1 MNMTKLIS
9 AAAVAALLAF
19 PAAANA
25 SRIKDISN
33 IQGMRQNQLIGYGLM
48 VGLKN
53 SGDHTSKTPFT
64 AQTLIAMLKRLGTTV
79 DIRQLTGPQIGVSQ
93 TRFLRDVKVENV
105 AAVMVTAALPP
116 FSKPGTKLDVSV
128 SSLGDAKSLEGGTL
142 LMTPL
147 KAPNG
152 EVYAVAQGLLAVTRK
167 PGKKGNVELVPT
179 TGIIADGAIV
189 EKEVPN
195 DFAQKSQFNI
205 LLSKPDFT
213 TASSVVAAVNTKYG
227 KDTARGLDAGTVE
240 VQVPS
245 KFAANPFGFMS
256 EIEVLNVTSDMPARV
271 VLDEK
276 SGTVVIG
283 DNVEIHDVAISFADI
298 TLQVRRTVDVSS
310 QMAPATEPAAAAPVV
325 QGQKGKIN
333 MLKKNTSINELVAAL
348 NALGVSPQDLVAIFR
363 SLHASGALNAELEIL

>member
-1 MNMTKLIS
+1 MKFIGVM
-9 AAAVAALLAF
+9 AVVLLAF
-19 PAAANA
+19 PAAAGA

-53 SGDHTSKTPFT
+53 SGDRTSKTPFT
-64 AQTLIAMLKRLGTTV
+64 AQTLVAMLKRLGTTV

-105 AAVMVTAALPP
+105 AAVMVTATLSP

-152 EVYAVAQGLLAVTRK
+152 EVYAVAQGALAVTRK
-167 PGKKGNVELVPT
+167 NGKKGSNVEVVPT
-179 TGIIADGAIV
+179 TGTIPDGAIV

-205 LLSKPDFT
+205 LLSKPDFA
-213 TASSVVAAVNTKYG
+213 TASSMVAAVNGKYG

-240 VQVPS
+240 VQVPA

-256 EIEVLNVTSDMPARV
+256 EVEVLNVTSDMPARV

-298 TLQVRRTVDVSS
+298 TLQVRNGAN
-310 QMAPATEPAAAAPVV
+310 APAQAP
-325 QGQKGKIN
+325 KEKIT
-333 MLKKNTSINELVAAL
+333 MLKKNTSITDLVAAL

-363 SLHASGALNAELEIL
+363 SLHASGALNAEMEVL

>member
-1 MNMTKLIS
+1 MNMIKLIS
-9 AAAVAALLAF
+9 AALVTALLAF
-19 PAAANA
+19 PAAAGA

-105 AAVMVTAALPP
+105 AAVMVTASLPP
-116 FSKPGTKLDVSV
+116 FAKPGTKLDVSV

-152 EVYAVAQGLLAVTRK
+152 EVYAVAQGLLAITRK
-167 PGKKGNVELVPT
+167 PGKKNNMDIVPT
-179 TGIIADGAIV
+179 TGIIADGGIV

-205 LLSKPDFT
+205 LLSKPDFA
-213 TASSVVAAVNTKYG
+213 TASSVVASVNSKYG
-227 KDTARGLDAGTVE
+227 KNTARGLDAGTVE
-240 VQVPS
+240 VQVPPM
-245 KFAANPFGFMS
+245 FAANPFAFMS

-298 TLQVRRTVDVSS
+298 TLQVHRVADV
-310 QMAPATEPAAAAPVV
+310 MAPAAETPPPP
-325 QGQKGKIN
+325 QGQKGTIT

>member
-1 MNMTKLIS
+1 MNIIKLIGT
-9 AAAVAALLAF
+9 AAVAALLAF
-19 PAAANA
+19 PAPASA

-33 IQGMRQNQLIGYGLM
+33 VQGMRQNQLIGYGLM

-53 SGDHTSKTPFT
+53 SGDRTSKTPFT
-64 AQTLIAMLKRLGTTV
+64 AQTLVAMLKRLGTTI

-105 AAVMVTAALPP
+105 AAVMVTATLAP

-152 EVYAVAQGLLAVTRK
+152 EVYAVAQGVLAVTRK
-167 PGKKGNVELVPT
+167 IGKKGQAEAVPT
-179 TGIIADGAIV
+179 TGTIADGGIV

-213 TASSVVAAVNTKYG
+213 TASSVVAAVNAKYG

-240 VQVPS
+240 VIVPV
-245 KFAANPFGFMS
+245 KFAANPFGFIS

-283 DNVEIHDVAISFADI
+283 SNVEIHDVAISFADI
-298 TLQVRRTVDVSS
+298 TLQVQRATDTAA
-310 QMAPATEPAAAAPVV
+310 QTAMAQGLPAPA
-325 QGQKGKIN
+325 QKETAKSKIN
-333 MLKKNTSINELVAAL
+333 MLKKNANINDLVAAL

-363 SLHASGALNAELEIL
+363 SLHASGSLNAELEVL

>member
-1 MNMTKLIS
+1 MKSIRLIGVT
-9 AAAVAALLAF
+9 AVALLLAF
-19 PAAANA
+19 PAAAIA

-33 IQGMRQNQLIGYGLM
+33 VQGMRQNQLIGYGLM

-64 AQTLIAMLKRLGTTV
+64 AQTLVAMLKRLGTTV

-105 AAVMVTAALPP
+105 AAVMVTATLPP

-128 SSLGDAKSLEGGTL
+128 SSLGDARSLEGGTL

-152 EVYAVAQGLLAVTRK
+152 EVYALAQGTLAITRK
-167 PGKKGNVELVPT
+167 LNKKSAIEAVPT
-179 TGIIADGAIV
+179 TGVIADGALV

-213 TASSVVAAVNTKYG
+213 TASSVVAAINAKYG
-227 KDTARGLDAGTVE
+227 KDAARGLDAGTVE
-240 VQVPS
+240 VMVPA
-245 KFAANPFGFMS
+245 KFAANPFGFIS
-256 EIEVLNVTSDMPARV
+256 EVEVLNVTSDMPARV

-283 DNVEIHDVAISFADI
+283 DNVEIHDVAISYADI
-298 TLQVRRTVDVSS
+298 TLHVRRGAD
-310 QMAPATEPAAAAPVV
+310 APALTQQE
-325 QGQKGKIN
+325 KIN
-333 MLKKNTSINELVAAL
+333 VLKKNTSINDLVAAL
-348 NALGVSPQDLVAIFR
+348 NALGVSPQDLVSIFR
-363 SLHASGALNAELEIL
+363 TLHASGALNAELEVL

>member
-1 MNMTKLIS
+1 MDMLKLIG
-9 AAAVAALLAF
+9 AVAVAALLAL
-19 PAAANA
+19 PGAANA

-53 SGDHTSKTPFT
+53 SGDRTSKTPFT
-64 AQTLIAMLKRLGTTV
+64 AQTLVAMLKRLGTNI

-105 AAVMVTAALPP
+105 AAVMVTATLPP
-116 FSKPGTKLDVSV
+116 FSRPGTKLDVSV

-167 PGKKGNVELVPT
+167 PGKKGNVEMVPT
-179 TGIIADGAIV
+179 TGTIPDGAIV

-195 DFAQKSQFNI
+195 DFAQKAQFNI
-205 LLSKPDFT
+205 LLSKPDFS
-213 TASSVVAAVNTKYG
+213 TASSMVAAVNAKYG

-240 VQVPS
+240 VLVPA

-256 EIEVLNVTSDMPARV
+256 EVEVLNVTSDMPARV

-298 TLQVRRTVDVSS
+298 TLQVRRMADVPAV
-310 QMAPATEPAAAAPVV
+310 AP
-325 QGQKGKIN
+325 KDKIT
-333 MLKKNTSINELVAAL
+333 MFKKNTSINDLVAAL

-363 SLHASGALNAELEIL
+363 SLHASGALNAELEVL

>member
-1 MNMTKLIS
+1 MNIMKFIGVM
-9 AAAVAALLAF
+9 AVVLLAF

-53 SGDHTSKTPFT
+53 SGDRTSKTPFT
-64 AQTLIAMLKRLGTTV
+64 AQTLVAMLKRLGTTV

-105 AAVMVTAALPP
+105 AAVMVTATLSP

-152 EVYAVAQGLLAVTRK
+152 EVYAVAQGALAVTRK
-167 PGKKGNVELVPT
+167 NGKKGSTVEMVPT
-179 TGIIADGAIV
+179 TGAIPDGAIV
-189 EKEVPN
+189 EKEIPN

-205 LLSKPDFT
+205 LLSKPDFA
-213 TASSVVAAVNTKYG
+213 TASSMVAAVNAKYG

-240 VQVPS
+240 VQVPA

-256 EIEVLNVTSDMPARV
+256 EVEVLNVTSDMPARV

-298 TLQVRRTVDVSS
+298 TLQVRSGTN
-310 QMAPATEPAAAAPVV
+310 APAQAP
-325 QGQKGKIN
+325 KEKIT
-333 MLKKNTSINELVAAL
+333 MLKKNTSITDLVAAL

-363 SLHASGALNAELEIL
+363 SLHASGALNAEMEVL